1 MAQQW
6 RTQRPQADEFFAYY
20 STYIDLVPPG
30 DVLQSMESQLA
41 DTLGLVR
48 GLPESRGDH
57 RYAPGKWT
65 IKEVL
70 GHLSDSE
77 RVFAYRLLRIARA
90 DSTPLSGFEQDD
102 WIRDGNFG
110 ARTLADLAQELEYV
124 RRGNLVLMAGFDDE
138 AMMRRG
144 TANNHVISARAL
156 AYIIAGHERHHV
168 KILRARYLGG

>member
-1 MAQQW
+1 MAQTW
-6 RTQRPQADEFFAYY
+6 RTQRPLSDEFFAYY
-20 STYIDLVPPG
+20 QAYISQVPPG
-30 DVLQSMESQLA
+30 DVLKSMETQLA
-41 DTLGLVR
+41 DTLALVR

-77 RVFAYRLLRIARA
+77 RVFAYRLLRVARKDA
-90 DSTPLSGFEQDD
+90 TPLSGFEQDD
-102 WIRDGNFG
+102 WVRDGRFST
-110 ARTLADLAQELEYV
+110 RTLADLALELEHV
-124 RRGNLVLMAGFDDE
+124 RRGNLVLLGTLDDE

-168 KILRARYLGG
+168 KILRERYLGG